1 MMSIRPLI
9 GQIVLVIAIVIQTIL
24 TASGGIISLQDGQY
38 GLSCAPAEPITIY
51 LAQHYDGGRILED
64 VNGVLINESEAGI
77 DLKNTI
83 YEGSGELWK
92 RALNDPA
99 SMVEWIIVPSG
110 VQHSVI
116 ALPVQ
121 DDPIAKRI
129 DLESPAFLSKFTLV
143 VQQPYGLYLRL
154 YHRNGRSPLPT
165 RPIPS
170 SLLTDH
176 RLCPLFLSRWF

>member
-1 MMSIRPLI
+1 
-9 GQIVLVIAIVIQTIL
+9 VIAIGIQTVL

-38 GLSCAPAEPITIY
+38 GMSCEPAEPITIY

-64 VNGVLINESEAGI
+64 EDAFRIAESEAGI

-83 YEGSGELWK
+83 FEGSAKLWK
-92 RALNDPA
+92 KALNDPA

-110 VQHSVI
+110 VQN
-116 ALPVQ
+116 
-121 DDPIAKRI
+121 DPIAMRI
-129 DLESPAFLSKFTLV
+129 DLESPALLSQFTLV
-143 VQQPYGLYLRL
+143 VQQRDEFSLRL
-154 YHRNGRSPLPT
+154 YHRNERSPLPR

-176 RLCPLFLSRWF
+176 QLCKY